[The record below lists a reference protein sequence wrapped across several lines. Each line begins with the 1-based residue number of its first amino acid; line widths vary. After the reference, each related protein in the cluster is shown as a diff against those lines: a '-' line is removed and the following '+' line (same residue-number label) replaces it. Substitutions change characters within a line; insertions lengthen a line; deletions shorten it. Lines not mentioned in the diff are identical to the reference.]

1 MSKRS
6 ALFKKLKK
14 EGYTILIPDMLPYH
28 FRLVAD
34 VFTKHGYKTQMCT
47 ASGRVVKD
55 EGLKSVHNDACYPA
69 LLTTGQFIT
78 ELKSGKYDLNKT
90 AVMMSQTGGGC
101 RASNYIFL
109 IRRALA
115 KEFPQVPVLSL
126 NLSGLEKDASLPLT
140 PGLAYQTVLSILYG
154 DMLMN
159 LYNQVRPYETENG
172 QAKGILNDC
181 FERINSQLNK
191 GQKGFYHIKK
201 NYQFMIDSFSKIK
214 IPANR
219 KPRVGIVGEIYV
231 KYSALAN
238 NDLAEFLVSEN
249 VEPFYPSFMEFLLYC
264 LANNSNDYKLYR
276 RNKFTHSFVK
286 IGYNIALKM
295 TRVQANMLKG
305 TQFIPYDDFEET
317 RKNCKLIISQGVK
330 MGEGWLIP
338 AEMVTMG
345 LHGSKNI
352 VCAQPFGCLPNHI
365 AGKGMIRP
373 IKNICPDLNI
383 AAIDYDPGATKVN
396 QENRIKLMLS
406 NIQGRK

>member
-6 ALFKKLKK
+6 KLFKKIRK

-28 FRLVAD
+28 LRLIAD
-34 VFTKHGYKTQMCT
+34 VFSKHGYKTHMCT

-55 EGLKSVHNDACYPA
+55 EGLKNVHNDACYPA
-69 LLTTGQFIT
+69 LLVTGQFIC
-78 ELKSGKYDLNKT
+78 ELKSGNYDLNKV

-109 IRRALA
+109 IRKALA
-115 KEFPQVPVLSL
+115 KEFPNVPVLSI
-126 NLSGLEKDASLPLT
+126 NLSGLEKDCSIPLT
-140 PGLAYQTVLSILYG
+140 IPMMYQMILAVLYG

-159 LYNQVRPYETENG
+159 LFNQVRPYEKTKG
-172 QAKGILNDC
+172 QAQGILDECFKKIND
-181 FERINSQLNK
+181 ELNGNK
-191 GQKGFYHIKK
+191 RGFYHIKK
-201 NYQFMIDSFSKIK
+201 NYRYMIDEFSKIS
-214 IPANR
+214 IPDVR

-238 NDLAEFLVSEN
+238 NNLADFLVEEN
-249 VEPFYPSFMEFLLYC
+249 SEPFFPSMMEFLLYC
-264 LANNSNDYKLYR
+264 LVNTQNDYKLYR
-276 RNKFTHSFVK
+276 RDKVSHIFGK
-286 IGYNIALKM
+286 IGYDIAYKM
-295 TRVQANMLKG
+295 TREQAKMLKG
-305 TQFIPYDDFEET
+305 TKFIPYDDFEEVK
-317 RKNCKLIISQGVK
+317 KNSSLIISQGVK

-338 AEMVTMG
+338 SEMVTMG

-365 AGKGMIRP
+365 VGKGMIRP
-373 IKNICPDLNI
+373 IKKICPDLNI

-406 NIQGRK
+406 NIEGK